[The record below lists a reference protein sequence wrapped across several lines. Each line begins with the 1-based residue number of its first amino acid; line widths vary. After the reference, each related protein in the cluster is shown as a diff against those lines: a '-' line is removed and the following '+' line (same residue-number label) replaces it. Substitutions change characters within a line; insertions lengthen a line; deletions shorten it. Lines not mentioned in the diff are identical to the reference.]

1 MLWIIIKMFLA
12 LSLLGVLLFLAIKL
26 FKGVSWRRQNGTYAG
41 GIKVLTNKLIAPQ
54 RYITLVEI
62 GNEIFALGV
71 SPQHISFLTK
81 IDHKEAL
88 LRELSDLKAYNNAP
102 GWFGL
107 WKSTSARQKFAWAG
121 EKNED

>member
-1 MLWIIIKMFLA
+1 MLWIVLKMFLA

-26 FKGVSWRRQNGTYAG
+26 FKGVSLKRQIGTSAG

-62 GNEIFALGV
+62 GDEIFALGI

-81 IDHKEAL
+81 IDHKDAL
-88 LRELSDLKAYNNAP
+88 LRKLSDLKEYNNSL
-102 GWFGL
+102 GWLGL
-107 WKSTSARQKFAWAG
+107 WKSASARQKFAWAG

>member
-12 LSLLGVLLFLAIKL
+12 LSLLGVLLFLAIRL
-26 FKGVSWRRQNGTYAG
+26 FKGVTLQRQVGISAG
-41 GIKVLTNKLIAPQ
+41 GIRVLTNKLIAPQ

-62 GNEIFALGV
+62 GDEIFALGI

-81 IDHKEAL
+81 IDQKDAL
-88 LRELSDLKAYNNAP
+88 LRKLSELKAADNSF

-107 WKSTSARQKFAWAG
+107 WKTASARPKFAWVG
-121 EKNED
+121 KRDED